1 MNISAH
7 IFKDMYM
14 VQDFMSL
21 LKENKTMSVHTMV
34 LKMGACISVVNQHQ
48 AFEAGFSNEG

>member
-7 IFKDMYM
+7 IFKDLYM

-21 LKENKTMSVHTMV
+21 LKENKMMSVHTMV
-34 LKMGACISVVNQHQ
+34 LKMEACTFVVNQDQ
-48 AFEAGFSNEG
+48 TFEAGFSNEG

>member
-21 LKENKTMSVHTMV
+21 LKENKLMSVHTMV
-34 LKMGACISVVNQHQ
+34 LKMEACTFVVNQDQ
-48 AFEAGFSNEG
+48 TFEAGFSNEG

>member
-21 LKENKTMSVHTMV
+21 LKENKMMSVHTTV
-34 LKMGACISVVNQHQ
+34 LKMEACTFVVNQDQ
-48 AFEAGFSNEG
+48 TFEAGFSNEG